1 MSCTFADRLE
11 VAPTAS
17 EVAATSA
24 SSTGASCRYVH
35 GVAYDEELADRIRL
49 LMGRRR
55 PVEKKM
61 FGGLAFLLGG
71 HMAIAVSG
79 QDGILVRV
87 PPEQTNALRAEP
99 GVHPFVMRDKPMTG
113 WLRVGPDVLED
124 DEVLREWVER
134 GTGYVE
140 NLPPKG

>member
-1 MSCTFADRLE
+1 
-11 VAPTAS
+11 
-17 EVAATSA
+17 
-24 SSTGASCRYVH
+24 
-35 GVAYDEELADRIRL
+35 
-49 LMGRRR
+49 MGRRR

-124 DEVLREWVER
+124 DEVLRSGSSGAARR
-134 GTGYVE
+134 GEPVTEGLSRGE
-140 NLPPKG
+140 APPAAGSWRARAPDATKR